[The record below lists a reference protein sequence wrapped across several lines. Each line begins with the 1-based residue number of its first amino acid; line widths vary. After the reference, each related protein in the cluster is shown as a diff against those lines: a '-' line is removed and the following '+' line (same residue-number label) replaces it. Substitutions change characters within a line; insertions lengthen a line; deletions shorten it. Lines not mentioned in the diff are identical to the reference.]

1 MILRPA
7 TPADVPVLDDIAA
20 RAYGVYIE
28 RLGGRRPRPMRDD
41 YAERV
46 RAADVFVAEDD
57 AGITGMIVLV
67 REPDHLLVENV
78 AVDPDRQRAGVGRAL
93 MGRAEQF
100 ARESGFREVR
110 LFTNVIMTR
119 NQAIYRHLGYREDGR
134 SIEAD
139 FQRVYFSKTVG

>member
-1 MILRPA
+1 VTLRRATLADAPA
-7 TPADVPVLDDIAA
+7 LHDIAA
-20 RAYGVYIE
+20 RAYGGYVE
-28 RLGGRRPRPMRDD
+28 RLGRRPQPMRDD

-57 AGITGMIVLV
+57 AGVAGLIVLV
-67 REPDHLLVENV
+67 REAHRLVIENV
-78 AVDPDRQRAGVGRAL
+78 AVDPDRQGTGIGRAL
-93 MGRAEQF
+93 MARAEQF
-100 ARESGFREVR
+100 ARESGLDEVR

-139 FQRVYFSKTVG
+139 FQRVYFSKAVG